1 MIKALK
7 SIACFVSLVL
17 GFSVASAAAEKA
29 VPSTVPDTLSIWVMD
44 NGLGSKIAM
53 NRLVKKFYRETKIP
67 VKVTSLT
74 WSEAFMKITRTFA
87 DSNELAPDVIQL
99 GSTWVPH
106 FAAEGFIRP
115 IDFLMAKID
124 SARFLGEGLRSS
136 HIAGR
141 PEIYSVPWFI
151 DVRGFFVN
159 ERLWQNL
166 GFDDSDIET
175 YPQFIGVLKTIAKA
189 DMKNDDDTKI
199 TPFAFPG
206 KDDWA
211 GQQCMAPLVWSHGGD
226 FVVPSGKGYRSSLLD
241 SNTLVGLALYAEIM
255 GDAQMAP
262 YSLSE
267 NSGENA
273 RGFVRSERVLLY
285 GTSELI
291 KQLDYPESA
300 GGLAD
305 FSIAKDGIKV
315 MNMVSGPSGKFS
327 FMGGSHLALGKK
339 KDRSK
344 NALAEQFLVY
354 MLRADNIDAYSRQ
367 VGFLPADRSILH
379 IWNRDPR
386 YSKLVAGL
394 EYCRSFPNI
403 PKWGEVEYVLIRLSN
418 DMGSLLAKTKNIEQR
433 SEQLAKLVYNANEK
447 INAVLNH
454 SENLNEAELLPWIKQ
469 FFMNKYKV
477 IYPRNSTEF
486 VSRDELASVDE
497 FMDKMYSSKLVIVAG
512 AGVLVVGILIVLS
525 FVRRRKK

>member
-1 MIKALK
+1 MRTLK
-7 SIACFVSLVL
+7 RIACLLSLVL
-17 GFSVASAAAEKA
+17 GFAVASAAAEKTVSA
-29 VPSTVPDTLSIWVMD
+29 VPDTLSIWVMD

-136 HIAGR
+136 HIAGQ

-189 DMKNDDDTKI
+189 DMKNDNDTKI

-315 MNMVSGPSGKFS
+315 MNIVAGPSGKFS

-354 MLRADNIDAYSRQ
+354 MLRADNVDAYSRQ

-379 IWNRDPR
+379 IWNRDSR